1 MLGCKVYRAMILM
14 CHVGTRPSTASIH
27 HFLEAQ
33 PAATKKRKADSER
46 EEPRRRPAR
55 EPTDDY
61 RGTSWNPATMYPFP
75 MAYSNPM
82 AYYPYR
88 DLRGSNV
95 RPWFNDG
102 FGTFFRP
109 ETTMP
114 LTYNTAIPT
123 TAADLSA
130 TSILACKFRV
140 LDIFR
145 RVLQLTLSQR
155 LLRLLRLLPLRYLR
169 LLLPLLQRL
178 LQVSFE
184 P

>member
-1 MLGCKVYRAMILM
+1 M
-14 CHVGTRPSTASIH
+14 CRVGTRSPTASIYR
-27 HFLEAQ
+27 FLEAQ
-33 PAATKKRKADSER
+33 PAATKKRKVDSEH
-46 EEPRRRPAR
+46 EHRRRPAR

-61 RGTSWNPATMYPFP
+61 RGTSWNPATIYPFP

-95 RPWFNDG
+95 RPWFNDR

-123 TAADLSA
+123 TAADLAA

-140 LDIFR
+140 LDISR
-145 RVLQLTLSQR
+145 RALQLTLWQR

-178 LQVSFE
+178 LRVRFE

>member
-1 MLGCKVYRAMILM
+1 MLM
-14 CHVGTRPSTASIH
+14 CRVGTRSPAASIH
-27 HFLEAQ
+27 RFLEAQ
-33 PAATKKRKADSER
+33 PAATKKRKVDSEH
-46 EEPRRRPAR
+46 EHRRRPAR

-61 RGTSWNPATMYPFP
+61 RGTSWNPATMYPL
-75 MAYSNPM
+75 PM

-95 RPWFNDG
+95 RPWFNDR

-123 TAADLSA
+123 TAADLAA

-140 LDIFR
+140 LDVFR

-155 LLRLLRLLPLRYLR
+155 LLRLLRLLPLQYLR

-178 LQVSFE
+178 LRVCLE

>member
-1 MLGCKVYRAMILM
+1 MLM
-14 CHVGTRPSTASIH
+14 CRVGTRSPTASIPR
-27 HFLEAQ
+27 FLEAQ
-33 PAATKKRKADSER
+33 PAATKKRKVDSEH
-46 EEPRRRPAR
+46 EPRRRPAR
-55 EPTDDY
+55 ELTDDY
-61 RGTSWNPATMYPFP
+61 RGTSWNPATMYSFP

-82 AYYPYR
+82 AYFPYR

-130 TSILACKFRV
+130 TSILACKFSV

-169 LLLPLLQRL
+169 LLLLLLQRL